1 MIGLDEGAH
10 DGLIAGWLGL
20 LVDKTKKPKTSRV
33 GKKKNKQLEVPV
45 VKGPSVQYTIEQ
57 LAGNGKAGRFST
69 FCMPYNMWFTNIL
82 LYTFCIPRILH
93 MQGCLERVEE
103 GVLRG
108 SLRSS
113 GGRRCRSCFWSGA
126 WGRSR

>member
-57 LAGNGKAGRFST
+57 LAANGKAGRFST
-69 FCMPYNMWFTNIL
+69 FCMPYNMRYANIL
-82 LYTFCIPRILH
+82 LCTFCLPHNIRFANHTNLMFCEPYN
-93 MQGCLERVEE
+93 M
-103 GVLRG
+103 
-108 SLRSS
+108 
-113 GGRRCRSCFWSGA
+113 W
-126 WGRSR
+126 